1 MLFRSKR
8 SREAAA
14 ALTAAQEALENLAKS
29 TAALN
34 DAGRRAG
41 QALSGM
47 ASVTARAEAAL
58 VQARDAR
65 QAAEGAPAPTTP
77 ETPPEQRPT

>member
-1 MLFRSKR
+1 
-8 SREAAA
+8 
-14 ALTAAQEALENLAKS
+14 
-29 TAALN
+29 
-34 DAGRRAG
+34 
-41 QALSGM
+41 M